1 MHTHTYAQKHTGAN
15 DEDRANARRSCSLV
29 APVLRK
35 GDLLFFDY
43 RCLQW
48 CITYAVIYAVYEHMR
63 RVCICTYIRRVCTY
77 AVYAYVHIYVVYV
90 HMNMYVY
97 VHSCMHTYMHACIHA
112 YIYISCMHTYMHT
125 RIHTYSYI
133 HSFIHSWMQALTQR
147 VYVCIQGIIH
157 AYVVLHMRC
166 THTRVCICV
175 NDVT

>member
-48 CITYAVIYAVYEHMR
+48 CSTYAVIYAVYEHMR

-77 AVYAYVHIYVVYV
+77 EYVCICAFIHTYI
-90 HMNMYVY
+90 HA
-97 VHSCMHTYMHACIHA
+97 CMHTYIHIYIMHAYIHA
-112 YIYISCMHTYMHT
+112 YTHTY
-125 RIHTYSYI
+125 IFI
-133 HSFIHSWMQALTQR
+133 HSFIHSFMDAGAHTA
-147 VYVCIQGIIH
+147 CIC
-157 AYVVLHMRC
+157 M
-166 THTRVCICV
+166 HTRHYTCFCCITYAMYTYAGVHLCE
-175 NDVT
+175 